1 MPELDTEEILY
12 EIDDYIAYIT
22 FNRPDSMNSM
32 TFEMMEKG
40 AEAIIDADDRDEV
53 RAIIV
58 TGAGDT
64 AFSVGGDL
72 EEMIPEAG
80 DLMDE
85 DLDHDQLNED
95 LMLKEDLVTTPMIA
109 AVNGMCIG
117 GGLEFLLATDIRVA
131 EEHAQFSL
139 QEAKWGVAPGG
150 GSHVRLPRQIPY
162 CKAME
167 ILLTADLFSAEY
179 AADAGL
185 VNEVVPEG
193 ESLDRAEE
201 IAHSIAENSPFAVKK
216 IKEAAER
223 GLNAHRDEA
232 FEIETEVTNDVF
244 LHPHAEEGPK
254 AFQEDREPSFRP

>member
-1 MPELDTEEILY
+1 MPELDTDQVRY
-12 EIDDYIAYIT
+12 EIDDCIAYIT
-22 FNRPDSMNSM
+22 FDRPESMNSM
-32 TFEMMEKG
+32 TFELMEYG
-40 AEAIIDADDRDEV
+40 AEAIIDADEREEV

-58 TGAGDT
+58 TGAGDS

-80 DLMDE
+80 ELMDE
-85 DLDHDQLNED
+85 DLDHERLNED
-95 LMLKEDLVTTPMIA
+95 LMLKEDLITTPMIA

-117 GGLEFLLATDIRVA
+117 GGLEFLLTTDIRVA

-139 QEAKWGVAPGG
+139 QEPRWGVAPGG

-179 AADAGL
+179 AAKAGL
-185 VNEVVPEG
+185 INEVVPKG
-193 ESLDRAEE
+193 QSLERAKK
-201 IAHSIAENSPFAVKK
+201 IADTIAQNSPFAVSK
-216 IKEAAER
+216 IKEAAQRCLEV
-223 GLNAHRDEA
+223 HPDEA
-232 FEIETEVTNDVF
+232 FEIETEVTNEVF

-254 AFQEDREPSFRP
+254 AFTEDREPSFRP